1 VRRFV
6 SGKVRLRKTVKTER
20 KTVDQVR
27 VVEEVVLGKEVTEHT
42 ETIRDTV
49 RRKDVDVE
57 TVGDTTKRNK

>member
-1 VRRFV
+1 MRRFV